1 MKRFGDYGAAPPND
15 SRPILTDGAA
25 DAVPLEQI
33 MKRD

>member
-1 MKRFGDYGAAPPND
+1 MAQPPND